1 MMIKSLFSLS
11 MVLGL
16 LSNLATAQSV
26 NENETLSVRQQ
37 RLVAIAA
44 FTATGDQKSLATSL
58 HEGLDAGLTIN
69 EIKEVMVQLYAYAGF
84 PRSLNALNT
93 YMAVLKERKQ
103 NGIVDAPGSAANPLP
118 TTKNKLE
125 SGTDIQTRLVGAP
138 IKGEIY
144 EFAPAI
150 DQFLKEHLFWDI
162 FGRDNLDF
170 KTRELATIAAL
181 ASMSGV
187 DNQLASHFRVGMYN
201 GLSKSQLKH
210 LVVIIQTSVG
220 QKTGDHAHEVLQ
232 RVLNPTG
239 ESATPVDKNTSDD
252 ESSQGIFPKG
262 EKITNT
268 NFTGT
273 AWLQSLVDNDPV
285 YHTPVGHVT
294 FEPGARTKWHF
305 HPGGQILLVLG
316 GTGYYQEK
324 GSAKK
329 ILRKGDVI
337 KCPPNVVH
345 WHGASA
351 DEEFIQIAITP
362 PDKGSVVWLQ
372 PVTDEEYTSKIKP

>member
-16 LSNLATAQSV
+16 LSNLATAQSM

-103 NGIVDAPGSAANPLP
+103 NGIVDAPGSAPNPLP

-201 GLSKSQLKH
+201 GLSKSQLKQ

-220 QKTGDHAHEVLQ
+220 QKTGDHAQEVLQ

-239 ESATPVDKNTSDD
+239 ESATPVDKNNSDD

-262 EKITNT
+262 ERITNT

-316 GTGYYQEK
+316 GIGYYQEK

-351 DEEFIQIAITP
+351 DKEFIQIAITP
-362 PDKGSVVWLQ
+362 PDKGSVVWLH
-372 PVTDEEYTSKIKP
+372 PVTDEEYTSEIKP